1 MDPMGICLKLQ
12 KLVAEMFEP
21 KKQDESSIFGHS
33 IFFRPKNGN
42 GACSV
47 QPQRLLFPSQT
58 MDCGNGE
65 SKKRI
70 KKR

>member
-33 IFFRPKNGN
+33 IFF
-42 GACSV
+42 
-47 QPQRLLFPSQT
+47 QT
-58 MDCGNGE
+58 
-65 SKKRI
+65 KKRKWGLFSSTATVVVPI
-70 KKR
+70 PNDGLWQWRKQEEN